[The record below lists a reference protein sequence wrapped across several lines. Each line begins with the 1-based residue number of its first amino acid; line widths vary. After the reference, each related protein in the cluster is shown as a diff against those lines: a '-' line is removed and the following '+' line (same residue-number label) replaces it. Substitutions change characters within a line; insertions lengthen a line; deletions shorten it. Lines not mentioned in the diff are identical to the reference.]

1 MNIKLINA
9 TIRNFMSYGNNTTT
23 IELDRPGTTLILGE
37 DLDNTASGTRSNG
50 VGKSVIINALSYALY
65 GKPVSNISL
74 DNLINNIN
82 KKNMEVS
89 ITFEKNNTFY
99 HVVRVRKSRS
109 YAAGNYVKF
118 FVKKGSGEFTSDD
131 ERTRDSVAK
140 TNEDIENVIGI
151 PHELFCRIV
160 VFSAIHRPFLDL
172 PIRHPTQEC
181 QTRIIEELFDLTTL
195 TEKAELL
202 KQKIKDNEQSLT
214 IKQSRIDQLKEEHQR
229 HKQQVAATERR
240 LTNWNT
246 ERNVQITDL
255 KSKLKKVADVDID
268 GQRKA
273 HEQRQEIQRQL
284 SEETSEKREIE
295 QILSSIEREINK
307 KEKELVHLRED
318 KCPYCLQRYADA
330 ETKISQIQHAVD
342 KKRVEAQEIRD
353 AIEEYSIRIDK
364 LSEKKRLIEQS
375 ITVQN
380 IKELIQIK
388 SKASSYE
395 VQIKDL
401 EQQTNPFI
409 EPLEELQQVKLDP
422 INEDEVKSLGKT
434 IEHQQFLYKL
444 LTKKDSFVRKT
455 LLNKNIPFL
464 NGRLQQYL
472 SELGLQH
479 IVEFTHELTANITQ
493 FGRPLEFGNLSN
505 GQKARVNFALS
516 LAFRDI
522 LQNLHQRI
530 NVCMLDEVLDIGLD
544 TIGVKSA
551 AKLLKRKARDEKTAI
566 YIISHRDEIDSAFD
580 HRIVVQMSGG
590 FSNIKET
597 E

>member
-1 MNIKLINA
+1 MNVNLINLSV
-9 TIRNFMSYGNNTTT
+9 RNFMSYGNATTT
-23 IELDRPGTTLILGE
+23 IDLHRPGTTLILGE

-65 GKPVSNISL
+65 GKAVSSISL
-74 DNLINNIN
+74 DNLVNNIN

-89 ITFEKNNTFY
+89 VTFEKNQTYY
-99 HVVRVRKSRS
+99 HILRVRKSKN
-109 YAAGNYVKF
+109 YTAGNYVKF
-118 FVKKGSGEFTSDD
+118 FVKKGSAEFTDAD
-131 ERTRDSVAK
+131 EKTRDSVAR
-140 TNEDIENVIGI
+140 TNEEIEKVIGI

-195 TEKAELL
+195 TEKAKLL
-202 KQKIKDNEQSLT
+202 KKKIDDNLASLEV
-214 IKQSRIDQLKEEHQR
+214 KQSRIDQLKAEHER
-229 HKQQVAATERR
+229 HRQQVTSAENRVINWEQDRKRQVATFKQK
-240 LTNWNT
+240 LQKIA
-246 ERNVQITDL
+246 NVNIEQ
-255 KSKLKKVADVDID
+255 
-268 GQRKA
+268 QRVS
-273 HEQRQEIQRQL
+273 HEQYAEL
-284 SEETSEKREIE
+284 GKELASEQSDNHEVKMVLATLDRDI
-295 QILSSIEREINK
+295 K
-307 KEKELVHLRED
+307 KLEKELVHLRQD

-330 ETKISQIQHAVD
+330 EAKMSQIQQTVTE
-342 KKRVEAQEIRD
+342 KKEQAAELREVT
-353 AIEEYSIRIDK
+353 EEYSVRIKELTDK
-364 LSEKKRLIEQS
+364 RANVKET

-380 IKELIQIK
+380 INELIKIK
-388 SKASSYE
+388 GEASSIE
-395 VQIKDL
+395 VQIQEL
-401 EQQTNPFI
+401 ENATNPFV
-409 EPLEELQQVKLDP
+409 EPLEELDSIELDP
-422 INEDEVKSLGKT
+422 IDDEEVRGLRRV

-472 SELGLQH
+472 KDLGLQH
-479 IVEFTHELTANITQ
+479 TVEFTHELTAEITQ

-505 GQKARVNFALS
+505 GQRARVNFALS
-516 LAFRDI
+516 LAFRDV

-530 NVCMLDEVLDIGLD
+530 NVCMFDEVLDTGLD
-544 TIGVKSA
+544 TIGVQSA
-551 AKLLKRKARDEKTAI
+551 AKLLKRKARDEHSSV

-580 HRIVVQMSGG
+580 HRMIVQLSGG